1 MKIFIVNENIQG
13 KFSVTISYR
22 DFRKYFLYPQK
33 SFRRLDENMKYL
45 TKVLK
50 Q

>member
-22 DFRKYFLYPQK
+22 DFRKYFLILK
-33 SFRRLDENMKYL
+33 NHSEDSMK
-45 TKVLK
+45 T
-50 Q
+50 